1 MNRVGVTQR
10 YSEDLLNEIFHDER
24 LVERNQVLRGY
35 ALLIDGKFWVR
46 DGKFLWQDRKSLIQS
61 FYNSMRW
68 RACRKIYLAENPEI
82 SNPYAWPRDG
92 GSRRIWRE
100 FKRTLE
106 QYHGFQIVYI

>member
-10 YSEDLLNEIFHDER
+10 YSEDLLNEIFQDER
-24 LVERNQVLRGY
+24 LVERTQILHGY
-35 ALLIDGKFWVR
+35 AILIDGKFWVR
-46 DGKFLWQDRKSLIQS
+46 DGKFLWPDRKSLVQS

-68 RACRKIYLAENPEI
+68 RVCRRIYRAENPELLDH
-82 SNPYAWPRDG
+82 YAWPRNED
-92 GSRRIWRE
+92 SRRIWRE

>member
-10 YSEDLLNEIFHDER
+10 YSEDLLNEIFQDER
-24 LVERNQVLRGY
+24 LVERTQILHGY
-35 ALLIDGKFWVR
+35 AILIDGKFWVR
-46 DGKFLWQDRKSLIQS
+46 DGKFLWPDRKSLIQS

-68 RACRKIYLAENPEI
+68 RVCRRIYRAENPEV
-82 SNPYAWPRDG
+82 SDPYAWPRDED
-92 GSRRIWRE
+92 SRRIWRE

>member
-10 YSEDLLNEIFHDER
+10 YSEDLMNEIFQQDER

-61 FYNSMRW
+61 FYHSMRW

-82 SNPYAWPRDG
+82 SNRYAWPVGD
-92 GSRRIWRE
+92 SRRIWRE

>member
-10 YSEDLLNEIFHDER
+10 YSEDFLNELFQNAR
-24 LVERNQVLRGY
+24 LVERNQILHGY
-35 ALLIDGKFWVR
+35 AILIDGKFWVR

-68 RACRKIYLAENPEI
+68 RVCCRIYRAENPEVLD
-82 SNPYAWPRDG
+82 SAWPRDYDK
-92 GSRRIWRE
+92 RRIWRE

>member
-10 YSEDLLNEIFHDER
+10 YSEDLLNEIFQDER
-24 LVERNQVLRGY
+24 LVERTQILHGY
-35 ALLIDGKFWVR
+35 AILIDGKFWVR

-68 RACRKIYLAENPEI
+68 RALRVIYRTEHPEI
-82 SNPYAWPRDG
+82 EDRYYWPGNED
-92 GSRRIWRE
+92 SRRIWRE

>member
-10 YSEDLLNEIFHDER
+10 YSEDLLNEIFQDER
-24 LVERNQVLRGY
+24 LVERNQILHGY
-35 ALLIDGKFWVR
+35 AILIDGKFWVR
-46 DGKFLWQDRKSLIQS
+46 DGKFLWPDRKSLIQS

-68 RACRKIYLAENPEI
+68 RACRRIYQIEHPEI
-82 SNPYAWPRDG
+82 EARYSWPRNED
-92 GSRRIWRE
+92 SRRIWRE

>member
-10 YSEDLLNEIFHDER
+10 YSEDLLNEIFRDER
-24 LVERNQVLRGY
+24 LVERNQILHGY
-35 ALLIDGKFWVR
+35 AILIDGKFWVR

-61 FYNSMRW
+61 FYNSMNW
-68 RACRKIYLAENPEI
+68 RAIRVIYRTEHPEI
-82 SNPYAWPRDG
+82 DDRYYWTRSEDR
-92 GSRRIWRE
+92 RRIWRE

>member
-10 YSEDLLNEIFHDER
+10 YSENLLNEIFQDER
-24 LVERNQVLRGY
+24 LVERNQVLHGY
-35 ALLIDGKFWVR
+35 AILIDGKFWVR
-46 DGKFLWQDRKSLIQS
+46 DGKFLWQDRKSLTQS

-68 RACRKIYLAENPEI
+68 RVCREIYRAENPEV
-82 SNPYAWPRDG
+82 SNPYAWPEDEDR
-92 GSRRIWRE
+92 RRIWRE